1 MPKNIEFQSHRF
13 LDQWVF
19 KLSPQYKGYV
29 TPTCC
34 QIDIDR
40 VEQVFVFTSHLFSRW
55 MNDIGPIYLCSQ
67 SCPGS
72 LKEVRLGLF
81 FQSFVKDTIEYVH
94 RRETIG
100 ILYMYE
106 YTVAIMHREF
116 KTPHY
121 RRIILGIG
129 GFKWVL

>member
-81 FQSFVKDTIEYVH
+81 FSTFCKRHNRKMYIEEKPLGFY
-94 RRETIG
+94 IC
-100 ILYMYE
+100 MN
-106 YTVAIMHREF
+106 
-116 KTPHY
+116 TP
-121 RRIILGIG
+121 
-129 GFKWVL
+129 WP